1 MQNGQSNETLTTQ
14 DTGQRKTTFS
24 KNNKLNITEKTR
36 MISNTDFANKKTW
49 GERKCSLRVNG
60 SCFLLDTRS
69 DTHIVRS
76 DKCLLDDRGTK
87 KMCKA
92 EKIHCDLR

>member
-1 MQNGQSNETLTTQ
+1 
-14 DTGQRKTTFS
+14 
-24 KNNKLNITEKTR
+24 
-36 MISNTDFANKKTW
+36 MISNTDSAKKNNTC
-49 GERKCSLRVNG
+49 GERKCSLRVNS

-76 DKCLLDDRGTK
+76 DKCLVDDRGKK

-92 EKIHCDLR
+92 KRSIVI